1 VKQEPNSKRLKGL
14 HKFRGTVSGYASPV
28 TFETLLIEEKRG
40 AAWVTIN
47 RPDARNALNPQV
59 MRELIEA
66 VNDARSNEAIRS
78 VVITG
83 AGEKAFSAG
92 GDLGGGGGMQAGAIA
107 QHYDR
112 TLLSQLFMAMRDAGK
127 PVIARLNGH
136 ALGGGFGLALACDLI
151 VAADHAELGTP
162 EINIG
167 LWPYIITAVIH
178 RNLPQKVALEMM
190 MLGKRIPADEAARW
204 GIVNRVSPAGEL
216 DKAVEELL
224 DELAGKSPVILRL
237 GKDSFYRAQDLD
249 FASAL
254 RYLESQLTIGLTAED
269 ALEGIQ
275 AFIQKRPPE
284 WKGR

>member
-1 VKQEPNSKRLKGL
+1 MTSVTLVEEE
-14 HKFRGTVSGYASPV
+14 RGV
-28 TFETLLIEEKRG
+28 
-40 AAWVTIN
+40 AWITIN

-59 MRELIEA
+59 MRELTKA
-66 VNDARSNEAIRS
+66 VNNARDNDTIRS
-78 VVITG
+78 IVITG

-107 QHYDR
+107 QHFDR
-112 TLLSQLFMAMRDAGK
+112 TQLSHLFLAMRDSGK

-167 LWPYIITAVIH
+167 LWPYIITAVIQ

-190 MLGKRIPADEAARW
+190 MLGKRIPADEARRW
-204 GIVNRVSPAGEL
+204 GIVNRVAPAGEL
-216 DKAVEELL
+216 DNAVNELL
-224 DELAGKSPVILRL
+224 GELADKSPVILRL

-254 RYLESQLTIGLTAED
+254 SYLESQLTIGLTAED

-275 AFIQKRPPE
+275 AFIQKRPPD